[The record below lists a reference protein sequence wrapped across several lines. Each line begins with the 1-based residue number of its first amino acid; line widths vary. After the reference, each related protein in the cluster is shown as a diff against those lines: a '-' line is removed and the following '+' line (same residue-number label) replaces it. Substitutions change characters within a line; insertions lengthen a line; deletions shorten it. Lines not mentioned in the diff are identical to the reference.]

1 MHLVDGSEHEQRI
14 PRLAS
19 SWDPA
24 NLQLSPEEGFLL
36 SRIDGHTSWTL
47 LRQIGGIAPEEVDRC
62 IEQWLSEGV
71 VVIDEDKPDRGE
83 VPVKVAEPKPEAEP
97 VDYASDIRIDSSLD
111 ITPELQAQIL
121 EFEASLDKPYFE
133 LLDVPRD
140 ADTKQIKRAY
150 FSLSKVYHPDRY
162 FRARLG
168 DYSARLERIFRKLVE
183 AYELLS
189 DPATRAEIERTMGSI
204 PEPEPEPEPEAVAEA
219 SEADAAP
226 EWKLP
231 PRKLTKRQTLERLRR
246 HFRIPPQILAER
258 KLNANQFFEAAMVAA
273 KRERWHE
280 AAPSLR
286 LAIAFDPWNE
296 KYRARFSDILSHHY
310 EQQADKLLDPD
321 GGGVDPADKNEALRL
336 LEEVLIHR
344 PADPEVNHRAALLA
358 LDIHE
363 MERAT
368 EYAEAACELCPESAE
383 KHLTLARVHRANG
396 TREKAK
402 SVLTKAARFD
412 PTNKEVKAELE
423 KLRRPRRS
431 AKGGGM

>member
-1 MHLVDGSEHEQRI
+1 MHSVDDTEQEQRI

-19 SWDPA
+19 RWDPSDM
-24 NLQLSPEEGFLL
+24 QLSPEEGFLL
-36 SRIDGHTSWTL
+36 SRIDGHTPWTL

-62 IEQWLSEGV
+62 IERWLSEGV
-71 VVIDEDKPDRGE
+71 VVIDEGKSDRAE
-83 VPVKVAEPKPEAEP
+83 VAAEVTEPKPEADP
-97 VDYASDIRIDSSLD
+97 VTYLSDLRIDSSLD
-111 ITPELQAQIL
+111 IAPELQAQIL
-121 EFEASLDKPYFE
+121 EFEESLDKPYFE

-189 DPATRAEIERTMGSI
+189 DPTTRAEIERTMGPM
-204 PEPEPEPEPEAVAEA
+204 PELEPVAEA

-226 EWKLP
+226 KWKLP

-258 KLNANQFFEAAMVAA
+258 KLKASHFFDAAMVAA

-286 LAIAFDPWNE
+286 LAIAFDPWNNE
-296 KYRARFSDILSHHY
+296 YRTRFSDILSRDY
-310 EQQADKLLDPD
+310 EQKAAKLLGSD
-321 GGGVDPADKNEALRL
+321 GDAVDPADKNEALRL

-344 PADPEVNHRAALLA
+344 PADPEVNHLAARLA

-363 MERAT
+363 LERAT
-368 EYAEAACELCPESAE
+368 EYAEAACELCPESSE
-383 KHLTLARVHRANG
+383 TRLTLARVFCASG
-396 TREKAK
+396 MREKAK
-402 SVLTKAARFD
+402 SVLTEAARLD
-412 PTNKEVKAELE
+412 PKNKEVQAVIQ
-423 KLRRPRRS
+423 KLRRTRRS
-431 AKGGGM
+431 AIGGGM

>member
-1 MHLVDGSEHEQRI
+1 MHSVDGSERERRI

-19 SWDPA
+19 SWDPS
-24 NLQLSPEEGFLL
+24 NLRLSPEEGFLL

-62 IEQWLSEGV
+62 IEHWLSEGV
-71 VVIDEDKPDRGE
+71 VVIEEGKADRAE
-83 VPVKVAEPKPEAEP
+83 VSAQVAEPKPEAGP
-97 VDYASDIRIDSSLD
+97 VDYTSDLRIDSSLD
-111 ITPELQAQIL
+111 ITPELQAQVL

-133 LLDVPRD
+133 LLGVPRD
-140 ADTKQIKRAY
+140 ADAKQIKRAY
-150 FSLSKVYHPDRY
+150 FCLSKVYHPDRY

-189 DPATRAEIERTMGSI
+189 DPTTRAEIERTMGPM
-204 PEPEPEPEPEAVAEA
+204 PEPEPVAEA
-219 SEADAAP
+219 SEAGAEP
-226 EWKLP
+226 KWKLP

-258 KLNANQFFEAAMVAA
+258 KLKASQFFEVAMVAV

-296 KYRARFSDILSHHY
+296 EYRTRFSDILSHHY
-310 EQQADKLLDPD
+310 EQQAAKLLDSD
-321 GGGVDPADKNEALRL
+321 GGEINSADKNEALRL

-344 PADPEVNHRAALLA
+344 PADPEANHRAALLA
-358 LDIHE
+358 LDIRE
-363 MERAT
+363 LERAT

-383 KHLTLARVHRANG
+383 KRLTLARILCANG
-396 TREKAK
+396 LREKAK
-402 SVLTKAARFD
+402 SVLTEAARFD
-412 PTNKEVKAELE
+412 PKNEEVQAEIQ

-431 AKGGGM
+431 AKAGGM

>member
-1 MHLVDGSEHEQRI
+1 MHSVDDSEQEQRI
-14 PRLAS
+14 PRLDS
-19 SWDPA
+19 GWDPSDM
-24 NLQLSPEEGFLL
+24 QLSPEEGFLL

-62 IEQWLSEGV
+62 IERWLSEGV
-71 VVIDEDKPDRGE
+71 VVIDEGKSDRAE
-83 VPVKVAEPKPEAEP
+83 VPVQATEPKPEAEP
-97 VDYASDIRIDSSLD
+97 VDYLSDLRIDSSLD
-111 ITPELQAQIL
+111 IAPELQAQIL
-121 EFEASLDKPYFE
+121 EFEESLDKPYFE

-168 DYSARLERIFRKLVE
+168 DYSARLVRIFRKLVE

-189 DPATRAEIERTMGSI
+189 DPTTRAEIERTMGPM
-204 PEPEPEPEPEAVAEA
+204 PEPEPVAEV

-226 EWKLP
+226 KWKLP

-258 KLNANQFFEAAMVAA
+258 KLKASQFFDAAMVAA
-273 KRERWHE
+273 KRERWQE

-286 LAIAFDPWNE
+286 LAIAFDPWNNE
-296 KYRARFSDILSHHY
+296 YRTRFSDILSRDY
-310 EQQADKLLDPD
+310 EQRAAKLLDSDGDAVDQADKS
-321 GGGVDPADKNEALRL
+321 EALRL

-344 PADPEVNHRAALLA
+344 PADPEVNHLAAQLA
-358 LDIHE
+358 LEIRE
-363 MERAT
+363 LERAT
-368 EYAEAACELCPESAE
+368 EYAEAACELRPESSE
-383 KHLTLARVHRANG
+383 MRLTLARVFCAGGMRD
-396 TREKAK
+396 KAK
-402 SVLTKAARFD
+402 SVLTEAARLD
-412 PTNKEVKAELE
+412 PENKEVQTEIQ

-431 AKGGGM
+431 A

>member
-1 MHLVDGSEHEQRI
+1 MHLVDGSEQEQRI
-14 PRLAS
+14 LRLAS
-19 SWDPA
+19 SWDPSK
-24 NLQLSPEEGFLL
+24 LQLSPEEGFLL

-62 IEQWLSEGV
+62 IERWLSEGV
-71 VVIDEDKPDRGE
+71 VVIDEGKPGRSK
-83 VPVKVAEPKPEAEP
+83 VPVKATEPKPESEP
-97 VDYASDIRIDSSLD
+97 VDYASDLRIDSSLD
-111 ITPELQAQIL
+111 ITPELQAQVL

-140 ADTKQIKRAY
+140 ADAKQIKRAY

-162 FRARLG
+162 FRAKLG
-168 DYSARLERIFRKLVE
+168 DYSGRLDRIFRKLVE
-183 AYELLS
+183 AYELLT
-189 DPATRAEIERTMGSI
+189 DPVTRAEIERTMGSP
-204 PEPEPEPEPEAVAEA
+204 PEPEPVAEA
-219 SEADAAP
+219 SVADAVP
-226 EWKLP
+226 KWKLP

-258 KLNANQFFEAAMVAA
+258 RLKASQFFDAAMVAA

-286 LAIAFDPWNE
+286 LAIAFDPWNDE
-296 KYRARFSDILSHHY
+296 YRTRFSDIQSHHY
-310 EQQADKLLDPD
+310 EQRAAKLLDSE
-321 GGGVDPADKNEALRL
+321 GGTIDSAAKHEALRL

-358 LDIHE
+358 LDIRE
-363 MERAT
+363 LERAT
-368 EYAEAACELCPESAE
+368 EYAEAACELSPESTE
-383 KHLTLARVHRANG
+383 KRLTLARVLRAG
-396 TREKAK
+396 GMREKAK
-402 SVLTKAARFD
+402 SVLKEAAQFD
-412 PTNKEVKAELE
+412 PENEEVKAEMV

>member
-1 MHLVDGSEHEQRI
+1 MHSVDGSEQEQRI

-19 SWDPA
+19 SWDPSK
-24 NLQLSPEEGFLL
+24 LQLSPEEGFLL
-36 SRIDGHTSWTL
+36 SRIDGHTPWTL

-71 VVIDEDKPDRGE
+71 VVIDEDEPDSGE
-83 VPVKVAEPKPEAEP
+83 VAAKVAEPKPEAEL
-97 VDYASDIRIDSSLD
+97 VDYASDVRIDASLD

-162 FRARLG
+162 FRASLG

-204 PEPEPEPEPEAVAEA
+204 PEPEPEAVVEA
-219 SEADAAP
+219 SEADAAR

-258 KLNANQFFEAAMVAA
+258 KLSANQFFEAAMVAA

-321 GGGVDPADKNEALRL
+321 GGGVDPVDKSEALRL

-344 PADPEVNHRAALLA
+344 PADPEVNHLAAQLA
-358 LDIHE
+358 LEIRE
-363 MERAT
+363 LERAT
-368 EYAEAACELCPESAE
+368 EYAEAACELCPESSE
-383 KHLTLARVHRANG
+383 MRLTLARVFRASG
-396 TREKAK
+396 MREKVK
-402 SVLTKAARFD
+402 SVLTEAARLD
-412 PTNKEVKAELE
+412 PENKEVQAEIQ

-431 AKGGGM
+431 A

>member
-1 MHLVDGSEHEQRI
+1 MQPVEGAEQEQRI
-14 PRLAS
+14 LRLAS
-19 SWDPA
+19 GLDPS

-36 SRIDGHTSWTL
+36 SRIDGHTPWTL

-62 IEQWLSEGV
+62 VERWLSEGV
-71 VVIDEDKPDRGE
+71 VVADESKSDRAA
-83 VPVKVAEPKPEAEP
+83 VSVQVAEPKPEATP
-97 VDYASDIRIDSSLD
+97 VDYTSDLRIDSALD

-162 FRARLG
+162 FHANLG
-168 DYSARLERIFRKLVE
+168 DYSGRLERIFRKLVE

-189 DPATRAEIERTMGSI
+189 DPNTRAEIERTMGAM
-204 PEPEPEPEPEAVAEA
+204 PEPEPEPVPET
-219 SEADAAP
+219 SEAGAAP
-226 EWKLP
+226 ERKLP

-258 KLNANQFFEAAMVAA
+258 KLKASQFFEVAMVAA
-273 KRERWHE
+273 KRKRWHE

-286 LAIAFDPWNE
+286 LAIAFDPWNDE
-296 KYRARFSDILSHHY
+296 YRTRFSDILSHHY
-310 EQQADKLLDPD
+310 EQRAAKLLDPD
-321 GGGVDPADKNEALRL
+321 DGVVDPAAMNEALRL

-358 LDIHE
+358 LDIHQF
-363 MERAT
+363 ERAT
-368 EYAEAACELCPESAE
+368 EYAEAACELSPESTE
-383 KHLTLARVHRANG
+383 KRLTLARVHRANG
-396 TREKAK
+396 LRERAK
-402 SVLTKAARFD
+402 SVLTEAARID
-412 PTNKEVKAELE
+412 PKNEEVHAEFE

-431 AKGGGM
+431 ANGGGM

>member
-1 MHLVDGSEHEQRI
+1 MHSVDDSEQEQRI

-19 SWDPA
+19 RWDPSDM
-24 NLQLSPEEGFLL
+24 QLSPEEGFLL
-36 SRIDGHTSWTL
+36 SRIDGHTPWTL
-47 LRQIGGIAPEEVDRC
+47 LRQISGIAPEQVDLC
-62 IEQWLSEGV
+62 IERWLSEGV
-71 VVIDEDKPDRGE
+71 VVIDEGKPDRAE
-83 VPVKVAEPKPEAEP
+83 VAAEVTEPKPEADA
-97 VDYASDIRIDSSLD
+97 VDYLSDLRIDSSLD

-140 ADTKQIKRAY
+140 ADSKQIKRAY

-189 DPATRAEIERTMGSI
+189 DPSTRAEIERTMGPM
-204 PEPEPEPEPEAVAEA
+204 PEPEPVVEA
-219 SEADAAP
+219 SEADAAQK
-226 EWKLP
+226 WKLP

-258 KLNANQFFEAAMVAA
+258 KLKASHFFDAAMVAA
-273 KRERWHE
+273 KRERWQE

-286 LAIAFDPWNE
+286 LAIAFDPWNND
-296 KYRARFSDILSHHY
+296 YRARFSDILSRDY
-310 EQQADKLLDPD
+310 EQQAAKLLDSD
-321 GGGVDPADKNEALRL
+321 GYAVDPADKSEALRL

-344 PADPEVNHRAALLA
+344 PADPEVNHLAARLA
-358 LDIHE
+358 LDIRE
-363 MERAT
+363 LERAT
-368 EYAEAACELCPESAE
+368 EYAEAACELCPESSE
-383 KHLTLARVHRANG
+383 TRLTLARVFCASG
-396 TREKAK
+396 MREKAK
-402 SVLTKAARFD
+402 PVLTEAARLD
-412 PTNKEVKAELE
+412 PENKEVQAEIQ

-431 AKGGGM
+431 A

>member
-1 MHLVDGSEHEQRI
+1 MHSVDGSEQEQRI
-14 PRLAS
+14 PRLVS
-19 SWDPA
+19 SWDPS

-62 IEQWLSEGV
+62 IERWLSEGV
-71 VVIDEDKPDRGE
+71 VVVDEGEPDRAA
-83 VPVKVAEPKPEAEP
+83 VPMQVAEPKPEAAQ
-97 VDYASDIRIDSSLD
+97 VDYASDLRIDSSLD

-162 FRARLG
+162 FRANLG
-168 DYSARLERIFRKLVE
+168 DYSVRLERIFRKLVE

-189 DPATRAEIERTMGSI
+189 DPATRAEIERTMGVM
-204 PEPEPEPEPEAVAEA
+204 PEPEPEPVAEA
-219 SEADAAP
+219 GEADAAP
-226 EWKLP
+226 KWKLP

-258 KLNANQFFEAAMVAA
+258 KLKASHFFDAAMVAA
-273 KRERWHE
+273 RRERWQE

-286 LAIAFDPWNE
+286 LAIAFDPWNDE
-296 KYRARFSDILSHHY
+296 YRTRFSDILSHDY
-310 EQQADKLLDPD
+310 EQQAAKLLDPD
-321 GGGVDPADKNEALRL
+321 GEAVDSADKNEALRL

-363 MERAT
+363 LERAT
-368 EYAEAACELCPESAE
+368 EYAEAACELCPESTE
-383 KHLTLARVHRANG
+383 KRLTLARVLGANG
-396 TREKAK
+396 LREKAK
-402 SVLTKAARFD
+402 SVLTEAARLD
-412 PTNKEVKAELE
+412 PKNEEVHAEFE

-431 AKGGGM
+431 AKVGGM

>member
-1 MHLVDGSEHEQRI
+1 MHSVDGSEQERRI
-14 PRLAS
+14 LRLAS
-19 SWDPA
+19 SWDPST
-24 NLQLSPEEGFLL
+24 LQLSPEEGFLL

-62 IEQWLSEGV
+62 IEHWLSQGV
-71 VVIDEDKPDRGE
+71 VVIDEAKVDRAE
-83 VPVKVAEPKPEAEP
+83 VSAQGAEPKPEAGP
-97 VDYASDIRIDSSLD
+97 VDYTSDLRIDSSLD

-121 EFEASLDKPYFE
+121 EFEASVDKPYFE

-140 ADTKQIKRAY
+140 ADAKQIKRAY

-168 DYSARLERIFRKLVE
+168 DYSVRLKRIFRKLVE

-189 DPATRAEIERTMGSI
+189 DPATRAEIERTMGQM
-204 PEPEPEPEPEAVAEA
+204 PEPEPVAEA
-219 SEADAAP
+219 SEAGAAP
-226 EWKLP
+226 KWKLP

-258 KLNANQFFEAAMVAA
+258 KLKANQFFEVAMVAA

-296 KYRARFSDILSHHY
+296 EYRTRFSDILSHHY
-310 EQQADKLLDPD
+310 EQQAAKLLDPD
-321 GGGVDPADKNEALRL
+321 GGEVDSGDKNEALRL

>member
-1 MHLVDGSEHEQRI
+1 MHSVDDSEQEQRI
-14 PRLAS
+14 PRLDS
-19 SWDPA
+19 GWDPSDM
-24 NLQLSPEEGFLL
+24 QLSPEEGFLL

-62 IEQWLSEGV
+62 IERWLSEGV
-71 VVIDEDKPDRGE
+71 VVIDEGKSDRAE
-83 VPVKVAEPKPEAEP
+83 IPVQATEPKPESDP
-97 VDYASDIRIDSSLD
+97 VDYMSDLRIDSSLD
-111 ITPELQAQIL
+111 IAPELQAQIL
-121 EFEASLDKPYFE
+121 EFEESLDKPYFE

-168 DYSARLERIFRKLVE
+168 DYSTRLERIFRKLVE

-189 DPATRAEIERTMGSI
+189 DPTTRAEIERTMGPM
-204 PEPEPEPEPEAVAEA
+204 PEPEPVAEV

-226 EWKLP
+226 KWKLP

-258 KLNANQFFEAAMVAA
+258 KLKASQFFDAAMVAA
-273 KRERWHE
+273 KRERWQE

-286 LAIAFDPWNE
+286 LAITFDPWNNE
-296 KYRARFSDILSHHY
+296 YRTRFSDILSRDY
-310 EQQADKLLDPD
+310 EQRAAKLLGSDGDAVDQADKS
-321 GGGVDPADKNEALRL
+321 EALRL

-344 PADPEVNHRAALLA
+344 PADPEVNHLAAQLA
-358 LDIHE
+358 LEIRE
-363 MERAT
+363 LERAT
-368 EYAEAACELCPESAE
+368 EYAEAACELRPESSE
-383 KHLTLARVHRANG
+383 MRLTLARVFCAG
-396 TREKAK
+396 GMREKAK
-402 SVLTKAARFD
+402 SVLTEAARLD
-412 PTNKEVKAELE
+412 PENKEVQTEIQ

-431 AKGGGM
+431 A